1 MKTLAVFTSSKDLLA
16 QLAKPKQQNKQAN
29 THMEDTTDPLNLN
42 IELADVDTSN
52 PSLGVGE
59 HPMIISKI
67 EVKPWK
73 SDPSKSSLV
82 VSLKLAEES
91 IDTNGN
97 PVPAGLFMFYR
108 LSLQQQEG
116 AFDFRKDLARFTEA
130 VFGERRSLDSATI
143 REALGKTVLA
153 VVKPAKDTTYGETEV
168 KSVKHYAQ

>member
-1 MKTLAVFTSSKDLLA
+1 MKTLAVFESTKTLLA
-16 QLAKPKQQNKQAN
+16 QLAKPKQQNTNKAN
-29 THMEDTTDPLNLN
+29 KMEDNTDPLNLN

-59 HPMIISKI
+59 HPMTIAKI

-97 PVPAGLFMFYR
+97 PVPPGLFMFYR

-130 VFGERRSLDSATI
+130 VFAERRSLDSGTL

-153 VVKPAKDTTYGETEV
+153 VVKPASNTTYGETEI